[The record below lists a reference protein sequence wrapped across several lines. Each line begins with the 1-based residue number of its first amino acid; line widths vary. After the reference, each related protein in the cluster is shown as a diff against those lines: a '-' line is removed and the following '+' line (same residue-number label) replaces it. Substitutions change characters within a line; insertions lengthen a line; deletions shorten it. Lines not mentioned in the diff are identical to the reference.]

1 MSTSSSSNDTPSA
14 SSSSSPARATSQRW
28 QSGRAYRTSREGIE
42 AEVVGIRDRLGEA
55 GGRGDHRGVVGAER
69 DRNQLQ
75 PQPELVADR
84 PGAVAELRVR
94 GHPAAESDRGPLTRA
109 GRALELC
116 HQLVRDRPLE
126 RGGQVG
132 AAALGLLRA
141 EIPYAVD
148 QRGLQAAE
156 AEVETAPA

>member
-84 PGAVAELRVR
+84 P
-94 GHPAAESDRGPLTRA
+94 
-109 GRALELC
+109 
-116 HQLVRDRPLE
+116 
-126 RGGQVG
+126 
-132 AAALGLLRA
+132 AALGLLRA

-156 AEVETAPA
+156 AEVETAPAHGHRELEGIRIPALRRPLDRRTARVAEAEQPGTLVESLA